1 MYYYLHT
8 AHFDAALKA
17 TMIPAIGLMIGFYI
31 ITRMLELLA
40 SDKKMWV
47 KVFGVI
53 TILVTLVS
61 LIDLLSA
68 GSRAG
73 AGFGG

>member
-1 MYYYLHT
+1 
-8 AHFDAALKA
+8 
-17 TMIPAIGLMIGFYI
+17 MIPAIGLMIGAYI
-31 ITRMLELLA
+31 ITRMLELL
-40 SDKKMWV
+40 SGDKKLWV
-47 KVFGVI
+47 KGFGVI

-61 LIDLLSA
+61 LIDLLNA